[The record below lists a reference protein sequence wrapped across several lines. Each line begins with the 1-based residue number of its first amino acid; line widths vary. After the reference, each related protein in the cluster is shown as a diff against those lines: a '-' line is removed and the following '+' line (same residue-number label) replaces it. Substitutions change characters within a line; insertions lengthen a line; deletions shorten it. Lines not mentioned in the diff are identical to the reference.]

1 MRMLMK
7 RICIALSGLVRPNS
21 VEMVMIE
28 RAATAVDSWKT
39 RKFWML

>member
-1 MRMLMK
+1 MK
-7 RICIALSGLVRPNS
+7 RICIAFSGLVKPKR
-21 VEMVMIE
+21 VEMVMME